1 MRACGRGRVVVFCVV
16 FSKSASSLTPF
27 LFFSASQLADLTFAG
42 LQIATAKPNTVALAP
57 LDAPRPTDFS
67 ARRELASPADAQ
79 RANTRLAP
87 LSPREAPSAAAAEA
101 TAMHE
106 EMMRSADGFAA
117 FLSNAAVVGGVGAAE
132 EEGDFEDSV
141 LTVEAASDD
150 ES

>member
-1 MRACGRGRVVVFCVV
+1 M
-16 FSKSASSLTPF
+16 
-27 LFFSASQLADLTFAG
+27 
-42 LQIATAKPNTVALAP
+42 ALAP

-79 RANTRLAP
+79 RTNTRLAP

>member
-1 MRACGRGRVVVFCVV
+1 
-16 FSKSASSLTPF
+16 
-27 LFFSASQLADLTFAG
+27 
-42 LQIATAKPNTVALAP
+42 
-57 LDAPRPTDFS
+57 
-67 ARRELASPADAQ
+67 
-79 RANTRLAP
+79 
-87 LSPREAPSAAAAEA
+87 
-101 TAMHE
+101 MHE